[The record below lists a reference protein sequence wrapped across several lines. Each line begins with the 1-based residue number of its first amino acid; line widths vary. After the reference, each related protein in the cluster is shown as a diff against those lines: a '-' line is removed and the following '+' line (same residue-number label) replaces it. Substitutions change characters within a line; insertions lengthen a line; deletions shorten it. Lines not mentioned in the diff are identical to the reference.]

1 MSKVVVTGAGGFIG
15 AYLTR
20 SLLAQ
25 GHSVVAV
32 DNYIRGMPSR
42 LDGLEGDAERVDL
55 DVRDK
60 DGLVSLLK
68 GVDAVFHLA
77 AVNGTEN
84 FYNRPELVLDVGVR
98 GALAVCEACV
108 AAGVSD
114 LVVASSAE
122 VYQTPAVVPTPED
135 IDRKSTRL
143 NSS

>member
-1 MSKVVVTGAGGFIG
+1 
-15 AYLTR
+15 
-20 SLLAQ
+20 
-25 GHSVVAV
+25 
-32 DNYIRGMPSR
+32 MPSR

-84 FYNRPELVLDVGVR
+84 FNNRPELVLDVGVR

-122 VYQTPAVVPTPED
+122 VYQTPAVVPPPED
-135 IDRKSTRL
+135 MPMNIPASPTPRYSKHRKGARS
-143 NSS
+143 

>member
-1 MSKVVVTGAGGFIG
+1 
-15 AYLTR
+15 
-20 SLLAQ
+20 
-25 GHSVVAV
+25 
-32 DNYIRGMPSR
+32 MPAR

-68 GVDAVFHLA
+68 GVDEVFHLA

-114 LVVASSAE
+114 LVIAYSAE
-122 VYQTPAVVPTPED
+122 EIGRTSCRERGCRYVEFPGVRVY
-135 IDRKSTRL
+135 L
-143 NSS
+143 

>member
-1 MSKVVVTGAGGFIG
+1 MFVYFFFFKQKT
-15 AYLTR
+15 AYEMR
-20 SLLAQ
+20 ISDW
-25 GHSVVAV
+25 SSDVCSS
-32 DNYIRGMPSR
+32 DF
-42 LDGLEGDAERVDL
+42 L

-135 IDRKSTRL
+135 IPMIIPDSL
-143 NSS
+143 NPRYSYGGSKLISELIA